1 MIARVISLSVGLA
14 VLATP
19 ACVGAPSRFS
29 ARSAA
34 SAEAA
39 EAPRVQIGRALTEEP
54 PLPGASTEGWAGL
67 AAPSSGGMPMGHM
80 HHHMPGMDMSGME
93 GMDMQH
99 ADAGMD
105 MRGMEGMDMSG
116 MHMGPSEPAPST
128 ATPDGGMGAMQGMDH
143 AH

>member
-1 MIARVISLSVGLA
+1 MIVRVLSLSVA
-14 VLATP
+14 LATLLLP

-34 SAEAA
+34 SPEAA
-39 EAPRVQIGRALTEEP
+39 EGPRVQIGRALTEEP
-54 PLPGASTEGWAGL
+54 PLPGASTEGWVGL

-93 GMDMQH
+93 GMDMH
-99 ADAGMD
+99 DSDAGMD
-105 MRGMEGMDMSG
+105 MTGMEGMDMHS
-116 MHMGPSEPAPST
+116 MHMGPPAPT
-128 ATPDGGMGAMQGMDH
+128 TDAADGGAMQEMDH